1 MTLSTR
7 AARVSLPWSLSLAG
21 LLSGC
26 AQGAPGVP
34 SAQAAPEDPP
44 PHLVSVAAVSHGPLP
59 RPIRAAGLVAA
70 KREANLAFLESGR
83 LVWVGVETGAHVRR
97 GQVLARIEPTPFDA
111 DARRAAAELDKAS
124 RDVARAKALVAS
136 GSIAQSGLDDATT
149 GEAVAR
155 ASLDAARF
163 AAEHTALVAPDD
175 GTVDARL
182 LDPGTIVGAGTPVLR
197 LSGQSQGAVVR
208 AGLPDRDA
216 VGLEVGRAAT
226 VTIDARPGETLRG
239 QVTRVAPEA
248 TPGSGTFEVE
258 VRIEGRHP
266 ELFSGLTAKLAID
279 RMTYPA
285 ASVPLS
291 AVIAGDAGR
300 AWVFGL
306 AEGVVHRSPV
316 RVAFLSG
323 GVAALD
329 ELPADV
335 AQVVTAGGNE
345 LTDGARVRVAEA
357 SLGAAR

>member
-7 AARVSLPWSLSLAG
+7 AGAVSLPWSLSVAG

-34 SAQAAPEDPP
+34 SAQAAPDPP
-44 PHLVSVAAVSHGPLP
+44 PHRVSVGAVSHGPLP
-59 RPIRAAGLVAA
+59 RPILAAGLVAA

-124 RDVARAKALVAS
+124 RDVARAQALVAS
-136 GSIAQSGLDDATT
+136 GSIAKSSLDDAKT

-216 VGLEVGRAAT
+216 VGLDVGRPAT
-226 VTIDARPGETLRG
+226 VTNKNPNT
-239 QVTRVAPEA
+239 TTK
-248 TPGSGTFEVE
+248 TP
-258 VRIEGRHP
+258 
-266 ELFSGLTAKLAID
+266 AK
-279 RMTYPA
+279 R
-285 ASVPLS
+285 
-291 AVIAGDAGR
+291 
-300 AWVFGL
+300 F
-306 AEGVVHRSPV
+306 
-316 RVAFLSG
+316 
-323 GVAALD
+323 
-329 ELPADV
+329 
-335 AQVVTAGGNE
+335 
-345 LTDGARVRVAEA
+345 
-357 SLGAAR
+357 